1 MPNRR
6 DEPLD
11 QPGFDRPLV
20 GIAVGIEP
28 RQVGFV
34 LRQLLSEIVTVWII
48 VELWIV
54 EFILWRRIRLWRFL
68 WLRRCL
74 GRPTAVAAQRQLGLR
89 ILPALRAISLPSR
102 PSAR

>member
-34 LRQLLSEIVTVWII
+34 LRQLLSEIVTNT
-48 VELWIV
+48 EK
-54 EFILWRRIRLWRFL
+54 
-68 WLRRCL
+68 
-74 GRPTAVAAQRQLGLR
+74 AVNLAKSMGIEAGASEAPQTEETK
-89 ILPALRAISLPSR
+89 
-102 PSAR
+102 